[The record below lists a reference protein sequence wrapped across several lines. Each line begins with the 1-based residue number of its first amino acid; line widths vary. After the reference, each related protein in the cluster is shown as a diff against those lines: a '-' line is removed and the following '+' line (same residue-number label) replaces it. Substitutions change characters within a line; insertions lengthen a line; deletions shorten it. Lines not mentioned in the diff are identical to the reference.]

1 MTKFIRIFYCLLA
14 FTLAPNVASALDSQN
29 LPDIPEGYVT
39 IRTIE
44 PIKLVGYTVGD
55 VIEREVILTIKTPY
69 KLIETSLPI
78 TGYEK
83 RYKGQ
88 VIGIEMKS
96 VTHTKKN
103 NKDSTTFDIK
113 LAYQVFTNN
122 VVAKTASLGPEYL
135 NLINTKDSKDLVKYR
150 IPSINI
156 AISPIAIFGQVKIE
170 NNMSTWR
177 GPLLLSD
184 VQEKKWLKVASIILA
199 ISLLGL
205 LYILGMHA
213 WLPRMGGAFAKAY
226 RVLRKAPNTPEGLK
240 LAVSRVHEAIN
251 TTAGMSVFSSN
262 LEEFL
267 AKKPNFSSMKSEIQ
281 QFFSLSRNVY
291 FEPKIAHNLGNEP
304 LTWLKAFT
312 RRCRDC
318 ERGLTPETVEN
329 KVLSSKA
336 LKAGV

>member
-1 MTKFIRIFYCLLA
+1 MTKSIRIFYCLLA
-14 FTLAPNVASALDSQN
+14 FTFAPSIASALDSQT
-29 LPDIPEGYVT
+29 LPDIAEGYVT
-39 IRTIE
+39 IKTIE
-44 PIKLVGYTVGD
+44 PTKLVGYTVGD
-55 VIEREVILTIKTPY
+55 IIEREVILTIQAPY

-78 TGYEK
+78 TEYEK

-96 VTHTKKN
+96 VAYTKKED
-103 NKDSTTFDIK
+103 KDSATFDIK

-150 IPSINI
+150 VPSINI

-170 NNMSTWR
+170 NNMSPLR

-184 VQEKKWLKVASIILA
+184 VKEKKWLKVAGTFLA

-226 RVLRKAPNTPEGLK
+226 RAVRKTPHTPEGLK
-240 LAVSRVHEAIN
+240 TAVSKVHEAIN
-251 TTAGMSVFSSN
+251 NTAAMSVFSSN
-262 LEEFL
+262 LDEFL
-267 AKKPNFSSMKSEIQ
+267 AMKPNFLAMKSEIQ

-291 FEPKIAHNLGNEP
+291 FEPKSAHSVGNEP
-304 LTWLKAFT
+304 LKWLTAFT

-318 ERGLTPETVEN
+318 ERGLTPE
-329 KVLSSKA
+329 SKLNVPSQA
-336 LKAGV
+336 IKAGA

>member
-1 MTKFIRIFYCLLA
+1 MKKLIRIFYSLLA
-14 FTLAPNVASALDSQN
+14 LTLTPSIAFALDSQE
-29 LPDIPEGYVT
+29 LPDIAEGYVT
-39 IRTIE
+39 IKTIE
-44 PIKLVGYTVGD
+44 PTKLVGYTVGD
-55 VIEREVILTIKTPY
+55 VIEREVILTIKAPY

-88 VIGIEMKS
+88 VIGIELKNVS
-96 VTHTKKN
+96 HTKKE
-103 NKDSTTFDIK
+103 NKGNTTFDIK

-135 NLINTKDSKDLVKYR
+135 NLINTQDSKDLVKYR
-150 IPSINI
+150 VPSINI

-170 NNMSTWR
+170 NNMSPLR

-184 VQEKKWLKVASIILA
+184 VKEKKWLKVASVFLA
-199 ISLLGL
+199 VSLLGL

-213 WLPRMGGAFAKAY
+213 WMPRMGGAFAKAY
-226 RVLRKAPNTPEGLK
+226 RALRRTPNTPEGLK
-240 LAVSRVHEAIN
+240 LAVSNIHAAIN
-251 TTAGMSVFSSN
+251 TSAGMSVFSNN

-281 QFFSLSRNVY
+281 QFFSLSRHVY
-291 FEPKIAHNLGNEP
+291 FEPKSAHSIGSEP
-304 LTWLKAFT
+304 LSWLKAFT

-318 ERGLTPETVEN
+318 ERGLTPETAEN

-336 LKAGV
+336 VKAGV